1 MFDINKC
8 ASAVAVAMVGTIHN
22 GDDAKRFA
30 ERAIAEGFS
39 NISDLIAADAVKQA
53 LALQAAIDKAVPLF
67 NARECRVGKS
77 EPIKF
82 ELQGKSVF
90 QEAMEQ
96 VDHAIEEVRTAS
108 EAFGDSPLAVPSAE
122 AQADTTST
130 STTTA
135 IASDVE
141 LDSRGLPWDGRIHA
155 STKTRLAKDDSWK
168 LKRNLDPQFVAQVEA
183 ELFQVM
189 AIPNVSAPSVTETAP
204 PTPTEGPSI
213 APPAPTE
220 TQGLHPESNAFSVG
234 MVNHLANQG
243 NAAPPAPGVTP
254 QTGASSKDYSTWG
267 MPELMR
273 GMTAKGVDQAYVAQ
287 VCQQFGIP
295 SIMAVGAR
303 KDLIPLIAETLEL

>member
-30 ERAIAEGFS
+30 ERAMAEGFS

-67 NARECRVGKS
+67 NVHEVRVSNTVTPTPS
-77 EPIKF
+77 ENPLKEVADVIWPK
-82 ELQGKSVF
+82 K
-90 QEAMEQ
+90 
-96 VDHAIEEVRTAS
+96 DEVRTAE
-108 EAFGDSPLAVPSAE
+108 EAFGEAPLVAPPVPSAE
-122 AQADTTST
+122 APAATTST
-130 STTTA
+130 NTTTA

-168 LKRNLDPQFVAQVEA
+168 LKRGLDAEYVAQIEA

-189 AIPNVSAPSVTETAP
+189 AIPNANAPSAEVTDFSQA
-204 PTPTEGPSI
+204 PTPPSLDGVVPV
-213 APPAPTE
+213 PPE
-220 TQGLHPESNAFSVG
+220 T
-234 MVNHLANQG
+234 QG
-243 NAAPPAPGVTP
+243 NAAQTVEVGTP
-254 QTGASSKDYSTWG
+254 QTGAVSKDYATWG

-273 GMTAKGVDQAYVAQ
+273 GMTAKKCDQEYVSQ

-303 KDLIPLIAETLEL
+303 KDLIPLIAEALEL